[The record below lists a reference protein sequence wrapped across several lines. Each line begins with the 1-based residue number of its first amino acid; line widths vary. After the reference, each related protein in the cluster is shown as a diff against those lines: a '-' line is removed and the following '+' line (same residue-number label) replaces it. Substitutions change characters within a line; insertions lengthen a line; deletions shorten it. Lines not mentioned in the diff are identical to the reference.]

1 MTAQPTPS
9 GHIPCPKCGK
19 PNPQWRSEC
28 EDCKTLLKI
37 PPEKDMTT
45 PPDNQKT
52 QSDSHMLLWA
62 TWLWILAGTVSVGM
76 IWGRASIR
84 TGEYTT
90 LGVFAMPFT
99 IGGIIGG
106 IIARFLPRVH
116 KWGKPVQVLSLILPI
131 LIIIPIACQVVELF
145 ALLFLSILGV
155 LGSAYVV
162 WIPRWISRWWEETV
176 GAGWVVGAALA
187 LMILNTFFILVIFGL
202 FAMGQ

>member
-37 PPEKDMTT
+37 PSEKDLTT

-62 TWLWILAGTVSVGM
+62 TWLWILACTVSVGM
-76 IWGRASIR
+76 IWGRASIPADGYA
-84 TGEYTT
+84 TPGYF
-90 LGVFAMPFT
+90 VIPFT
-99 IGGIIGG
+99 MGGIIGG
-106 IIARFLPRVH
+106 IVARLLPKVH
-116 KWGKPVQVLSLILPI
+116 SWGKTGQVLSLILPV
-131 LIIIPIACQVVELF
+131 LIIIPIVCQVVESG

-155 LGSAYVV
+155 LGSAYVF
-162 WIPRWISRWWEETV
+162 WIPRWTSRKREETV
-176 GAGWVVGAALA
+176 GAGWVGVAELA